1 MAARGHGP
9 PHAMPPP
16 RSNGSNGIVR
26 SINTARVDARR
37 RTLSCTDAYMS
48 HPLRLASPSPLLIA
62 DGTDQCLKV
71 MGKFRLLEPV
81 ACAVDD
87 PAQRFFFDEA
97 ARAFVSKS
105 DPTQCVKYLADAGAL
120 RHGSAAARRASW
132 RLIGERG
139 RA

>member
-1 MAARGHGP
+1 MHRCIYVAPAAT
-9 PHAMPPP
+9 
-16 RSNGSNGIVR
+16 GITV
-26 SINTARVDARR
+26 AFVDRR
-37 RTLSCTDAYMS
+37 
-48 HPLRLASPSPLLIA
+48 

-105 DPTQCVKYLADAGAL
+105 DPTQCVKYLADAGGFASWQC
-120 RHGSAAARRASW
+120 GSAPSFMAFDRREGKGHDRTAHAEYCVT
-132 RLIGERG
+132 LPGQGGGTACLKLATE
-139 RA
+139 